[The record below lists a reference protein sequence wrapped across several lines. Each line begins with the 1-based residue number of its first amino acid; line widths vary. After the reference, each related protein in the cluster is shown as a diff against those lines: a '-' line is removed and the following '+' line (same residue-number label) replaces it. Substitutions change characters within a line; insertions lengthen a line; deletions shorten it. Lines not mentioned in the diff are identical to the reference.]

1 MSEKDRTPDEALSPA
16 VDPVRWEAAVRSI
29 VAAAAPEL
37 ERRAR
42 ASSPVI
48 VLARW
53 TRPVLSAAAVVA
65 LLASAAILS
74 RGQSDGEIGGVATAA
89 EVAPEMAVASALLP
103 GAMSTWIMGG
113 ETESVVA
120 LVQALE
126 EGR

>member
-1 MSEKDRTPDEALSPA
+1 MNEEDRTSQQELSPA
-16 VDPVRWEAAVRSI
+16 VNALRWEAAVQSI

-37 ERRAR
+37 ERRER
-42 ASSPVI
+42 AASPVI

-53 TRPVLSAAAVVA
+53 TRPVLSMAATVA
-65 LLASAAILS
+65 LLASATILTRG
-74 RGQSDGEIGGVATAA
+74 RGQEGTVAETTT
-89 EVAPEMAVASALLP
+89 EVEPELAVASALLP
-103 GAMSTWIMGG
+103 GAMSDWVMGG

>member
-1 MSEKDRTPDEALSPA
+1 MSGEDRKREEALSPSI
-16 VDPVRWEAAVRSI
+16 DPARWEAAVRR
-29 VAAAAPEL
+29 VAAAAAPEL

-53 TRPVLSAAAVVA
+53 TRPVLSAAATVA
-65 LLASAAILS
+65 VFASAAILS
-74 RGQSDGEIGGVATAA
+74 RGRGEGDLGETAA
-89 EVAPEMAVASALLP
+89 AGEVAPEMAVASALLP

-126 EGR
+126 ERR

>member
-1 MSEKDRTPDEALSPA
+1 MSQEDRTPEEALSPA

-29 VAAAAPEL
+29 VAAATPEL

-42 ASSPVI
+42 ASSPLI

-53 TRPVLSAAAVVA
+53 TRPVLSAAATVA

-74 RGQSDGEIGGVATAA
+74 RGRGEGELGEVAVNT